1 MKKNIIYYLF
11 TISIVFAS
19 CEKDRL
25 DLAPF
30 DSVSAATALNTA
42 GDFELAV
49 DGLYYMMLN
58 SPYYG
63 ADLMCFPDVLADNL
77 IFNPDGRQTQKVYFE
92 WRYDANSAK
101 RNFMGDCADVI
112 QQANFILENIDKL
125 DEGDFKDDIMAKAL
139 AARALSHFD
148 LVKVYGKIPTQ
159 SADANGSLG
168 VPYLTSSDIRQLP
181 SRNTVGEVY
190 TNIINDLEMAKS
202 MIGSDND
209 VYGFNIEAINGL
221 LSRAYLYNGN
231 YSSAI
236 TAANAVTTTVSSF
249 GNFVGLWDDS
259 SAEGVLFKLKNLDSE
274 QGIGVG
280 IPYSQTLTAG
290 IYSEYLVSYS
300 FNELFIDDDIRKAA
314 YVNTSAYNGLLYNHV
329 AKYLSSAINQGSGVV
344 DVKVIRAAEVYL
356 NKAEAYAEM
365 DQDGMALAALDAV
378 RSERYTD
385 FVSGGETGQDLKDA
399 IQLERRLEL
408 AFEGHRFFDIKRHG
422 LPVQRDNFGEF
433 ADGSGSPAFVQTLP
447 SGDCRFQLAIPKAEI
462 DVNPNM
468 VQNPCTNY

>member
-11 TISIVFAS
+11 AIGFIFTS

-30 DSVSAATALNTA
+30 DAVSSSTALNAA
-42 GDFELAV
+42 GDFEIAV

-63 ADLMCFPDVLADNL
+63 ADLMSFPDVLADNL
-77 IFNPDGRQTQKVYFE
+77 IYNPDGRQTQKVYFE

-125 DEGDFKDDIMAKAL
+125 DDGDVKDDIMAKAL
-139 AARALSHFD
+139 AARALAHFD
-148 LVKVYGKIPTQ
+148 QVKVYGKIPTQ
-159 SADANGSLG
+159 SGDANGSLG

-181 SRNTVGEVY
+181 TRNTVGEVY

-202 MIGSDND
+202 LIGSDNSI
-209 VYGFNIEAINGL
+209 YEFNLDAINGL

-231 YSSAI
+231 MSGAVN
-236 TAANAVTTTVSSF
+236 AANAVTKSVSSF
-249 GNFVGLWDDS
+249 GSFVGVWDDS
-259 SAEGVLFKLKNLDSE
+259 SSEGVLFKLKNLDTE
-274 QGIGVG
+274 QGIGTG
-280 IPYSQTLTAG
+280 IPYSQTLSAG
-290 IYSEYLVSYS
+290 IYSEYLISYS
-300 FNELFIDDDIRKAA
+300 FNELFMNDDIRQSA
-314 YVNTSAYNGLLYNHV
+314 YVVTSAYNGLLYNHV
-329 AKYLSSAINQGSGVV
+329 AKYLSSSINTGSGVV
-344 DVKVIRAAEVYL
+344 DVKVIRAAEVFL

-378 RSERYTD
+378 RSERYSG

-408 AFEGHRFFDIKRHG
+408 AFEGHRFFDIKRKG
-422 LPVQRDNFGEF
+422 LPIQRDNFGEF
-433 ADGSGSPAFVQTLP
+433 ADGSGSPAFVQTMP
-447 SGDCRFQLAIPKAEI
+447 AGDCRFQLAIPKAEI

-468 VQNPCTNY
+468 EQNPCSNY